1 MDWVSAG
8 MRRPFFILLSQYKT
22 RAAQAT
28 ETFAE
33 VRPSSFAE
41 PRYNLALID
50 LVKSFL
56 IASPVIG
63 VNWVTRRPKGLN
75 D

>member
-33 VRPSSFAE
+33 VRPSPSAR
-41 PRYNLALID
+41 PRSISQLID
-50 LVKSFL
+50 LVKC
-56 IASPVIG
+56 I
-63 VNWVTRRPKGLN
+63 
-75 D
+75 